1 MREKRTS
8 LVAQRVK
15 IPPAEQEAWVQ
26 SLGWETHSSI
36 LAWKIPWTEKPGRL
50 QSMGSQRAGHDWPI
64 EHIHSVVQQ
73 ISRAYSSVEE
83 NYLSIIKAISDELT
97 ASNMLKGE
105 KVNIF
110 LLRPGTRQICP
121 PSPFPFCIV
130 LEVLARSVRQAKTV
144 RTNISIQ

>member
-1 MREKRTS
+1 MYIVVDDRS
-8 LVAQRVK
+8 N
-15 IPPAEQEAWVQ
+15 
-26 SLGWETHSSI
+26 
-36 LAWKIPWTEKPGRL
+36 
-50 QSMGSQRAGHDWPI
+50 
-64 EHIHSVVQQ
+64 VVQQ
-73 ISRAYSSVEE
+73 ISRAYSSIEE

-130 LEVLARSVRQAKTV
+130 LEVLARSVRQEKTV